1 MSLLAL
7 PHELLLEIME
17 HLRDSEEKGALK
29 SVASTCKV
37 LHDMAEAY
45 LYSSAVFTTK
55 ASFNHFLEATV
66 ADQRRSQY
74 LQDLKLVFSTREY
87 TYENGDQ
94 VSRPNLNKF
103 ENLRTLVS
111 ESSECQPWSH
121 TGTVQWKVYMDTYMR
136 LFEQASLLNQVP
148 NSQGSL
154 HKLESRESYEHSTSR
169 HYNYLPT

>member
-1 MSLLAL
+1 MSLLTL

-37 LHDMAEAY
+37 LHNMAEAY

-55 ASFNHFLEATV
+55 PSFNQFLKATV

-74 LQDLKLVFSTREY
+74 LQDLKLAFSTREY
-87 TYENGDQ
+87 KYDEQ
-94 VSRPNLNKF
+94 VSRPDISTF

-121 TGTVQWKVYMDTYMR
+121 KGTVQWKVYMETFMR

-148 NSQGSL
+148 NTQVSL
-154 HKLESRESYEHSTSR
+154 QKLESRE
-169 HYNYLPT
+169 